1 MSPHSPPRH
10 AFVSPLP
17 PSQSSI
23 VPTRKPPAPS
33 FINLDDCKPILHST
47 FTNTST
53 NSSNHG
59 SKAFVFTSSRTLR
72 ALQKQEDYGFHQL
85 SPGSSIASSPA
96 TPPTPSSTSSNGRP
110 RAQLT
115 LSQLT
120 KHSEGAIDARSLI
133 GPKMREAGFVNL
145 PHTMSSR
152 SDLGTPG
159 TPASPSSPPSSSAS
173 TSSFPVSVLFHPTPS
188 NPPIFP
194 PIIFLNPTL
203 LTASSMWEYQR
214 DPRWS
219 FSTATARGTH
229 ASAHQPAPAPATSS
243 NEATPAASDP
253 STSGFFPPVAAHP
266 PRRVGMPA
274 SSGSS
279 SSDSSG
285 LLSSSGSSSTLV
297 STESSP
303 STGLSSVEETE
314 EDEGR
319 VLGNKGK
326 GKALAVEP
334 SEYPFPPTYDHPL
347 PPRSRGSRGS
357 RGSRASSATASPKTI
372 IYAGPAVSS
381 VDHPPTPMPVD
392 RSSSSSPR
400 QDTRDA
406 RVEKQP
412 QSPRSRRSS
421 DEKSD
426 KPKPKK
432 APVEPTPTFAT
443 ARRPTYQRQYSLT
456 ELCDSSPY
464 VWLTKSDIFMPP
476 APISRSPIRT
486 PSMTPSSLAASF
498 SRPRA
503 VVDPPPPHRRHHTA
517 PDNVPTLHPERH
529 HRIAS
534 APLRLSAGSS
544 DGSSSEHDSEKASS
558 NRAAKTRDHAKHGV
572 GPSSGPLAP
581 GDIPTGDGISAVQ
594 AQSGRG
600 GSRDRERGRDPR
612 GKLLGASQT
621 AQERAA
627 VEKADSEV
635 ENAKDGLAALM
646 LAHRER
652 DQEYARHVA
661 ADRARDK
668 LLKQKQRAHHKL
680 RGKLAQDYEPSESE
694 TTMVDHH
701 QPFISKLSK
710 SDLATTDHPVSVVKT
725 VK

>member
-1 MSPHSPPRH
+1 MQPSHPQQSRPSSESPVVPR
-10 AFVSPLP
+10 
-17 PSQSSI
+17 
-23 VPTRKPPAPS
+23 RKSPAPS
-33 FINLDDCKPILHST
+33 FINLNDCKPILHST

-72 ALQKQEDYGFHQL
+72 ALQQQEDYGFHQL
-85 SPGSSIASSPA
+85 SPSSSIASSPA
-96 TPPTPSSTSSNGRP
+96 TPPTPSSTSSNGRH

-173 TSSFPVSVLFHPTPS
+173 SSSFPVSVLFHPTPS

-194 PIIFLNPTL
+194 PIVFLNPTL

-219 FSTATARGTH
+219 FSTATGRSTH
-229 ASAHQPAPAPATSS
+229 ASAQQHPPATSS

-297 STESSP
+297 STDSSP
-303 STGLSSVEETE
+303 STGLSSVEETD
-314 EDEGR
+314 EDEGKA
-319 VLGNKGK
+319 LGTK
-326 GKALAVEP
+326 GKAKALVLEP

-347 PPRSRGSRGS
+347 PARSRGSRGS

-372 IYAGPAVSS
+372 IYAGPALPSH
-381 VDHPPTPMPVD
+381 DRPPTPLNLSVD

-400 QDTRDA
+400 QGTRDP

-412 QSPRSRRSS
+412 PSPRSRRLSG
-421 DEKSD
+421 ERLD
-426 KPKPKK
+426 KHKPQK
-432 APVEPTPTFAT
+432 ALVESTPTFAT
-443 ARRPTYQRQYSLT
+443 ARRPAYQRQYSLT

-486 PSMTPSSLAASF
+486 PSMAPSMSVSF

-529 HRIAS
+529 HRIVS
-534 APLRLSAGSS
+534 APLRLSAGTSDGNSS
-544 DGSSSEHDSEKASS
+544 DHDREKASS
-558 NRAAKTRDHAKHGV
+558 KRANKTRASAEHVADSSAAV
-572 GPSSGPLAP
+572 GSPADAHSG
-581 GDIPTGDGISAVQ
+581 DEIAV
-594 AQSGRG
+594 RG

-612 GKLLGASQT
+612 GKLLGASQ
-621 AQERAA
+621 AVRERAA
-627 VEKADSEV
+627 AERAESAV

-646 LAHRER
+646 LAHRKR

-668 LLKQKQRAHHKL
+668 LVKQKQRAHHKL
-680 RGKLAQDYEPSESE
+680 RGRFAQEYEPSESE
-694 TTMVDHH
+694 TTMVDH
-701 QPFISKLSK
+701 QAFSSKPNK
-710 SDLATTDHPVSVVKT
+710 SDVAAVAHLVPVVKS
-725 VK
+725 VD